1 MSASVGRPICR
12 KVEDLTTHL
21 IPLIDQSKEI
31 IFVDPYFRA
40 DSIELFEA
48 D

>member
-31 IFVDPYFRA
+31 IFVDPILEQIVR
-40 DSIELFEA
+40 II
-48 D
+48 